1 MRSVANL
8 NRRLMV
14 MWVVA
19 LIMAPGVLV
28 SFPERANAL
37 DPLAPPDVTAEAVY
51 VFDATLDT
59 VLYEKN
65 ADERR
70 SPASL
75 TKIATALVVLEL
87 VPDLNETMIVDQSD
101 VLDPSDGESMVGLV
115 ADDILSF
122 EQMLYGLLINS
133 GNDVAYAVSRE
144 LGQRLLDQ
152 EGSSGDP
159 RARFVEEMNRYA
171 RDLGLENTNFENAEG
186 LYAPNHLTTAREF
199 GLLTKLAL
207 EHDLIAR
214 IVSTSQTTIES
225 FSAIPVTYY
234 LQTTNKILG
243 EDGVS
248 GVKTGTTMQS
258 GACLIASKAS
268 PAGSL
273 IVTVVLGSDIE
284 FTAEGIQDPDSD
296 RRYSDTRAL
305 FSAIEQ
311 DFVWLSPGDESL
323 LPGLNSEMQAWDVEL
338 SNANPIILRSNQVT
352 NLRYVLQLGPPGAP
366 QSEVGAVLLYDGS
379 ALVARR
385 PVIQI

>member
-1 MRSVANL
+1 MGTFPNL
-8 NRRLMV
+8 TRRLMILLALV
-14 MWVVA
+14 
-19 LIMAPGVLV
+19 LIMCPWALV
-28 SFPERANAL
+28 SMPELAFAQ
-37 DPLAPPDVTAEAVY
+37 DPLAPPEVTAQAVY

-87 VPDLNETMIVDQSD
+87 VPDLSETMVVDQSD

-115 ADDILSF
+115 AGDILSF

-152 EGSSGDP
+152 EGSSGDA
-159 RARFVEEMNRYA
+159 RARFVGEMNRFV
-171 RDLGLENTNFENAEG
+171 RDLGFDSTNFENAEG
-186 LYAPNHLTTAREF
+186 LYSPGHLTTAREF
-199 GLLTKLAL
+199 GQLTALAL
-207 EHDLIAR
+207 ENDLISR
-214 IVSTSQTTIES
+214 IVSTGQTTIDS
-225 FSAIPVTYY
+225 MSAVPVTYY

-248 GVKTGTTMQS
+248 GVKTGTTPQS
-258 GACLIASKAS
+258 GACFIASKSS

-273 IVTVVLGSDIE
+273 IISVVLGSDIE
-284 FTAEGIQDPDSD
+284 FTEEGYQNTESD
-296 RRYSDTRAL
+296 QRYNDTRAIL
-305 FSAIEQ
+305 SSIDQ
-311 DFVWLSPGDESL
+311 DYVWLSPGDERL
-323 LPGLNSEMQAWDVEL
+323 LPGLSSEMRAWDVEL
-338 SNANPIILRSNQVT
+338 LNGDPIVLRTSQVT
-352 NLRYVLQLGPPGAP
+352 NLRYVLQLGPSGEP
-366 QSEVGAVLLYDGS
+366 QSEVGAVLLYDGTD
-379 ALVARR
+379 LVAQR